1 MLAYREGLATVLA
14 VGAIRGSSTP
24 QHCGA
29 VRNDRRRFAK
39 QIRELQE
46 PVVGGNFPPLL
57 GTGCSKRS
65 ALALTVGDIKMGSS
79 ERARCLRV
87 C

>member
-1 MLAYREGLATVLA
+1 LIYVNPS
-14 VGAIRGSSTP
+14 RGPHDSTGSRRDP
-24 QHCGA
+24 GIEHA
-29 VRNDRRRFAK
+29 AALDRRRFAK

-79 ERARCLRV
+79 ERAR
-87 C
+87 